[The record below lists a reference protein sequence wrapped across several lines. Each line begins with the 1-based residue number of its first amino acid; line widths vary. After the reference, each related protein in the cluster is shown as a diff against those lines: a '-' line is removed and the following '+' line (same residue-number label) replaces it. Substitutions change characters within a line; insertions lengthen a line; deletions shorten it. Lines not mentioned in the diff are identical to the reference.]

1 MSPRSIRSTRVL
13 PALQRSTRDHP
24 ARDEKDTFYFPENAR
39 FGNVSKK
46 VPEEKYLLRTH
57 TSSVQI
63 RTMLKGEP
71 PAADLPPPELVA
83 RESTRR
89 VVR

>member
-1 MSPRSIRSTRVL
+1 
-13 PALQRSTRDHP
+13 
-24 ARDEKDTFYFPENAR
+24 
-39 FGNVSKK
+39 
-46 VPEEKYLLRTH
+46 
-57 TSSVQI
+57 
-63 RTMLKGEP
+63 MLKGEL